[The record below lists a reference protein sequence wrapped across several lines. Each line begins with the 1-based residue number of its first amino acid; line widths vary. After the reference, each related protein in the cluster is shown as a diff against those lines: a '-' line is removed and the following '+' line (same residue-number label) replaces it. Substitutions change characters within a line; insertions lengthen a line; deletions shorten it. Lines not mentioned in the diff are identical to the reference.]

1 MCIAGTDRPD
11 TADEGQVTMRGAI
24 TRVTERAL
32 TLAIALAAPAC
43 SSEGTFAPV
52 TETEAAEIR
61 AALAGRSFR
70 QFDPSVDGSP
80 RKGVVLDFHDGLGLW
95 AQYSEGNHAI
105 DEWEITSSEYRI
117 EQSSSEM
124 RLHFTA
130 PTSRRILATPCD
142 DCIPDAGISIS
153 IQDVF
158 EEDRI
163 RFKLNDPDR
172 VLPSPFPVFTSWTRF
187 REDEFV
193 Y

>member
-1 MCIAGTDRPD
+1 MRR
-11 TADEGQVTMRGAI
+11 VT
-24 TRVTERAL
+24 TRVTGRTL
-32 TLAIALAAPAC
+32 TFAIALATAAC
-43 SSEGTFAPV
+43 GSGGPFEPV
-52 TETEAAEIR
+52 MDIQAAEIR

-70 QFDPSVDGSP
+70 QFNPSVDGSP
-80 RKGVVLDFHDGLGLW
+80 RKGVVLDLHDGLGLW
-95 AQYSEGNHAI
+95 AQYAEGNHAI

-117 EQSSSEM
+117 EQSGSEI

-153 IQDVF
+153 VRDVF

-163 RFKLNDPDR
+163 RFKLNDPDG

-187 REDEFV
+187 REDEYV
-193 Y
+193 H